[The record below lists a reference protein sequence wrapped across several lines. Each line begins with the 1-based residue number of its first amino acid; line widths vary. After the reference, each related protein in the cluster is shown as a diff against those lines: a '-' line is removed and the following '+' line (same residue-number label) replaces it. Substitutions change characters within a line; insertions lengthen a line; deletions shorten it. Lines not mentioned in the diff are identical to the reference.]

1 MEETRTD
8 TAQEIGNQKLSRNS
22 VDMFLLAGL
31 LKVQAPR
38 VTYFS
43 LVQVKFNRNLFK
55 CSGRDQNHW
64 FRIGTVAQVIRIHL
78 KVVFTA
84 GGIAKWVHP
93 AKHGPLNLWY
103 RINRDSAL
111 IGVWPDFASSRISCS
126 ANSLHHPGQA
136 TAESERGGTYIL
148 HYTQLSQFRSKR
160 PPLRLVQLALG
171 LLPPG
176 SRIDANHCQTGPV
189 NLRLQKEVSRRQAYP
204 VSGNEQ

>member
-1 MEETRTD
+1 
-8 TAQEIGNQKLSRNS
+8 
-22 VDMFLLAGL
+22 MFLLAGL

-78 KVVFTA
+78 KVVFAA

-111 IGVWPDFASSRISCS
+111 IGAWAR
-126 ANSLHHPGQA
+126 
-136 TAESERGGTYIL
+136 
-148 HYTQLSQFRSKR
+148 
-160 PPLRLVQLALG
+160 LRLFSNLLLCQLTASPRSGHGRERAGGHVHSALHPTLPVPVKTPASAACPTG
-171 LLPPG
+171 LGVAPTRE
-176 SRIDANHCQTGPV
+176 SN
-189 NLRLQKEVSRRQAYP
+189 RRQPLPTRPRELEAP
-204 VSGNEQ
+204 KRSVSLPGLSSVRQRAVMH